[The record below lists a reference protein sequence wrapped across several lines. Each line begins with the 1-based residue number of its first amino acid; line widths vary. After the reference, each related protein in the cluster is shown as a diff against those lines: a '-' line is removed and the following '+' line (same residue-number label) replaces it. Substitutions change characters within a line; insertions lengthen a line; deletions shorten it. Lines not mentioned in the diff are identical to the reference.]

1 MVDNWIFSGPR
12 NGLFAKVDGKTV
24 PLRYSVHQ
32 ARAYADHLDA
42 LKKRNESRE
51 KFDAI
56 LQIREMVVDALDIAL
71 IAFNPEPDKLD
82 YPRELLESK
91 FDADQLRILAE
102 EWQKRKIYDPQAARD
117 PDPLRPQPD
126 VSAK

>member
-1 MVDNWIFSGPR
+1 MAHASMQ
-12 NGLFAKVDGKTV
+12 L
-24 PLRYSVHQ
+24 L
-32 ARAYADHLDA
+32 
-42 LKKRNESRE
+42 
-51 KFDAI
+51 
-56 LQIREMVVDALDIAL
+56 AL